1 MRRSALLAMLMI
13 VVASATIAAATVPEW
28 AGKAYIEDGYRYQSG
43 FGHQSSPE
51 MSLNRAES
59 EARNGLA
66 FWMQSEIAEDV
77 IEYGPE
83 MTEGEKEAIMA
94 ALTSGYT
101 VISGSETVDAVE
113 MEDGGVWALVSMPVA
128 AAYGWAYDVLYTE
141 LSELRDNAEPAP
153 PSLPAPAGPR
163 PHHHR

>member
-1 MRRSALLAMLMI
+1 MLMI
-13 VVASATIAAATVPEW
+13 VIASASTAAATVPEW
-28 AGKAYIEDGYRYQSG
+28 AGKAYTEDGYRYQSG
-43 FGHQSSPE
+43 FGRQSSPE

-66 FWMQSEIAEDV
+66 SWMQSEIAEDV

-83 MTEGEKEAIMA
+83 MTDEEKGAIMA

-113 MEDGGVWALVSMPVA
+113 MEDGGVWA
-128 AAYGWAYDVLYTE
+128 TE
-141 LSELRDNAEPAP
+141 LSELRDNAESAP